1 MTRDV
6 AAQAVHERLESLT
19 ATMPEPDIEAG
30 WAALVAQ
37 LEPPVAPVV
46 PLRRR
51 PRPRRAIILGV
62 AAAILI
68 GGSAL
73 AMVRHGANDGQQ
85 AVHPPAVARGHLVQ
99 GPHTHPRFS
108 GPRWANHGRSPG
120 STDGHHR
127 GTTGPTGGSTSS
139 NDGSGGPTSG
149 SSDANGGTHSFHHDS
164 PNDTDHGTGNDVHGD
179 NGHGNNTQGNNA
191 QGQDTQSDG
200 STGGS
205 GGDQGSGGG
214 QGSGNRGTHATG
226 GGEHAGGG
234 DGTDGGH
241 GSNGQGQGGGQGR
254 GSHG

>member
-6 AAQAVHERLESLT
+6 AAQAVHERLESL
-19 ATMPEPDIEAG
+19 AAAMPAPDIEAG
-30 WAALVAQ
+30 WAALVTQ

-51 PRPRRAIILGV
+51 PRPRRAIVLGV

-73 AMVRHGANDGQQ
+73 AMVRHGGNNGQQ
-85 AVHPPAVARGHLVQ
+85 AVHPPAVALGHLVQ
-99 GPHTHPRFS
+99 GPHTHPPFS
-108 GPRWANHGRSPG
+108 GPRWANHGTSPG

-127 GTTGPTGGSTSS
+127 GTTGPTVGSTSL
-139 NDGSGGPTSG
+139 NDGSGGLTSG
-149 SSDANGGTHSFHHDS
+149 SSDGNGGTHSFHHDS
-164 PNDTDHGTGNDVHGD
+164 ANDTDHGTGNDVHGD
-179 NGHGNNTQGNNA
+179 NGQGNNTQG
-191 QGQDTQSDG
+191 QDTQGDG

-226 GGEHAGGG
+226 GGEHASGG
-234 DGTDGGH
+234 DGSDGGH
-241 GSNGQGQGGGQGR
+241 GTHGQGQGGGQGQS
-254 GSHG
+254 SHG